1 MYLLMLDFGV
11 KSKLEWIFG
20 VIECIYLIGMELLKL
35 IYGIMVW
42 KILFFGWLIRIGVGA
57 DEWFIGIGN
66 FGCIFEVIIV
76 LLFIILVYLVMFCD
90 CIIIGICIECVV
102 EVL

>member
-1 MYLLMLDFGV
+1 M
-11 KSKLEWIFG
+11 
-20 VIECIYLIGMELLKL
+20 KL

-42 KILFFGWLIRIGVGA
+42 KILFFGWLIFIGVGV